1 MGFWDTPPPWGVD
14 PGLPPGYQPPPD
26 PLVAAMLGQEPGAV
40 LPTSQAQARGFVDKL
55 GETWPAKL
63 AQSAWSGVTLPG
75 DVYHGKVDMNS
86 DEGTGRAL
94 DLAGLMVGAPVAFGP
109 RAAAGEVLGSGAIR
123 PSAAGAADVASG
135 MAEKITSAASRIGDE
150 IHTGPTHVE
159 SSGSLAAKMGIPF
172 DEFVDLSGNINGF
185 ENGFITSKGRFVSR
199 DEAFKIASGQG
210 QTKLSEAAIREDQG
224 KSAWPK
230 DPTTLEAEHL
240 KQAEHPSGGMLQSE
254 PPSITAYHGSPHE
267 FAAGAPAFAKV
278 PLGAGEAVLGSGA
291 IRPSAAGAADVA
303 SGMTGDAL
311 IAKLSKTFEP
321 QSEHP
326 INEGGQMVSLF
337 LPNGK
342 VVAQNYPSHNQLLQA
357 AGIDMPLEEFM
368 GKTGAVRAHGP
379 DNYEIHAPLSTSQIR
394 AIREYAKD
402 HGANT
407 VNVDVSTGDGTFKS
421 EMFHLPN
428 EASDLKDFASDAKG
442 WSSSSPFPDPNSGA
456 PASGG
461 MLQAEPPSITA
472 YHGSPHDFD
481 KFDLSKIGTGEGA
494 QAYGHGLYFAEN
506 EGVARGYR
514 DKLAGPVLDQ
524 GVSTAWVKQAGG
536 DRAAAEASFKD
547 HIGYDRLVERANSGD
562 RGAQVFLNESEDV
575 LAGIRKPHGHMYEA
589 RIHADSEHFLD
600 WDKPLSQQHPK
611 VQEAIKRM
619 ASKYGVE
626 PDMSIMGA
634 DAYHSVASNLADP
647 NITAMNASQRAGA
660 PNAAEHF
667 REAGIPGIK
676 YLDAGSRGGMPNQ
689 ALADANAAHRDIA
702 SQISALQDQMVDA
715 QAAKYGLPASAKE
728 WGMLGVEPS
737 PEIRAQYQPQMD
749 ALKAQLQD
757 AVDKVEQAKLIKPKE
772 THNYVTFRDDIIE
785 ILRKYGLA
793 GLGLAGYGAS
803 QSQGQP
809 PQ

>member
-26 PLVAAMLGQEPGAV
+26 PLAAAMLAQRVESPLERSLREFQTNPGAFRSDNAADV
-40 LPTSQAQARGFVDKL
+40 PAP
-55 GETWPAKL
+55 ETGPYVPYL
-63 AQSAWSGVTLPG
+63 
-75 DVYHGKVDMNS
+75 D
-86 DEGTGRAL
+86 RAI
-94 DLAGLMVGAPVAFGP
+94 GAPVIQSLPGIG
-109 RAAAGEVLGSGAIR
+109 RAPASVADMLGGGAAKSVYGVGDDLRRAYTGEMAVDPSNPSPDVMRSAWNAAG
-123 PSAAGAADVASG
+123 
-135 MAEKITSAASRIGDE
+135 
-150 IHTGPTHVE
+150 
-159 SSGSLAAKMGIPF
+159 
-172 DEFVDLSGNINGF
+172 
-185 ENGFITSKGRFVSR
+185 
-199 DEAFKIASGQG
+199 
-210 QTKLSEAAIREDQG
+210 
-224 KSAWPK
+224 
-230 DPTTLEAEHL
+230 
-240 KQAEHPSGGMLQSE
+240 
-254 PPSITAYHGSPHE
+254 

-311 IAKLSKTFEP
+311 IAKLSKRFEP

-357 AGIDMPLEEFM
+357 ADINMPLEEFM

-442 WSSSSPFPDPNSGA
+442 WSSSSPFPDPNSA
-456 PASGG
+456 SPASGG
-461 MLQAEPPSITA
+461 MLQAAPPSFTA

-536 DRAAAEASFKD
+536 DRAAAETAFKD

-589 RIHADSEHFLD
+589 RIHADPEHFLD
-600 WDKPLSQQHPK
+600 WDKPLSQQSPK

-660 PNAAEHF
+660 PNATEHF

-676 YLDAGSRGGMPNQ
+676 YLDQGSRAPGGLNRTQ
-689 ALADANAAHRDIA
+689 LENSISVLRDDIA
-702 SQISALQDQMVDA
+702 RLEQTGGGDLPRLQEKLSSFQNALEAM
-715 QAAKYGLPASAKE
+715 
-728 WGMLGVEPS
+728 
-737 PEIRAQYQPQMD
+737 
-749 ALKAQLQD
+749 
-757 AVDKVEQAKLIKPKE
+757 PKE
-772 THNYVTFRDDIIE
+772 THNYVSFRDDIIE

-793 GLGLAGYGAS
+793 GLGLAGYGMA
-803 QSQGQP
+803 QGQ
-809 PQ
+809 QQTHQ